1 MTTIQLKAFGVEP
14 RRRCMKVVNVWML
27 LLCRYSHK
35 ISSRSCLRLFLWWI
49 IIQSTASI
57 ANQQKCYFVFI
68 QCSVWFSSGAYFES
82 LYVIYGKSHLRYGH
96 RPFNHCFDTFF
107 SRLFFFCA
115 KHRSESHFLPYFK
128 INMKIGFL
136 DAKMNTHTYQHS
148 LNTLTVC
155 VDTVYF
161 LNSLQFGL
169 VPVGICCVDLHA
181 ILYILFFYFLPSVR
195 YPLTY
200 SWLAASCPSYVV
212 WLLND
217 DVFTWQIN
225 FQRFLW
231 E

>member
-1 MTTIQLKAFGVEP
+1 MYT
-14 RRRCMKVVNVWML
+14 
-27 LLCRYSHK
+27 
-35 ISSRSCLRLFLWWI
+35 
-49 IIQSTASI
+49 
-57 ANQQKCYFVFI
+57 
-68 QCSVWFSSGAYFES
+68 
-82 LYVIYGKSHLRYGH
+82 IYGKFSVHCLSAKPSTLLLSFFLPLLPESHSSVSHL
-96 RPFNHCFDTFF
+96 P
-107 SRLFFFCA
+107 L
-115 KHRSESHFLPYFK
+115 YFK